1 MFDFLKPS
9 WWIKLIFTSIFI
21 YFLILLPGFINLFY
35 DKTLK
40 EVGEMLTKN
49 SKETLASASKMAIEF
64 YKNFASKKLKE
75 LFLKQKEGERFPL
88 FFGSG
93 FFLTTQLAV
102 VLEEG

>member
-9 WWIKLIFTSIFI
+9 WWIKLILTSVFI

-49 SKETLASASKMAIEF
+49 SKETLASASKIALEF
-64 YKNFASKKLKE
+64 YKSFALKKLKE
-75 LFLKQKEGERFPL
+75 FFLKQKEGERFPL

-93 FFLTTQLAV
+93 LFITQQAV
-102 VLEEG
+102 VLEVE